1 MVIYTGSC
9 KSNYHAITTTKA
21 SVLQYK
27 LYTNAKYLEI
37 YVPGALWGPEIYFI
51 LTFKPS
57 IFIEY
62 LPIAISRNLDDNKY
76 EDCRVLEFIK

>member
-1 MVIYTGSC
+1 M
-9 KSNYHAITTTKA
+9 ITTTKA

-37 YVPGALWGPEIYFI
+37 YVPRAFRGPEIYFI

-62 LPIAISRNLDDNKY
+62 LPISRNLDENKY
-76 EDCRVLEFIK
+76 EDCRDII